1 MKRLA
6 IVVTHPIQY
15 YVPVFRLLAKQCEL
29 KVFYTWG
36 EKGAAAKYDPD
47 FDQIIDWDIPLLDSY
62 EYEFVVN
69 TSKKPGSHHFNGIKN
84 PDLVHKIDE
93 FRPNAVLVYGWA
105 YESHLKVI
113 RKLRGKYKIWF
124 RGDSTLLDEIGGIK
138 SILKNVFLKWVYKNI
153 DKAFFVGTANKNYF
167 EYYGLKPLQLIYLP
181 HAVDNQRFSSCQ
193 KDHENTIRESL
204 NILNT
209 AILILFVGKLEQKKD
224 PEILLKAFATLNHE
238 NAHLVFV
245 GNGKLAQKMKKDV
258 FDQEIKNV
266 HFLNFQNQTQMPN
279 IYQASDLLCLP
290 SKGPG
295 ETWGLTINE
304 AMAANC
310 AILTTEKVGSSV
322 DLVKDGINGYVFEA
336 GNLSALKT
344 TLHKMMNK
352 DLLKNQG
359 IKSSEIIKNFTFEK
373 QVEILLSNL
382 AIL

>member
-1 MKRLA
+1 MKKLA

-15 YVPVFRLLAKQCEL
+15 YVPVFKLLAKKCDL
-29 KVFYTWG
+29 KIFYTWG

-47 FDQIIDWDIPLLDSY
+47 FDQIIDWDIPLLDGY
-62 EYEFVVN
+62 EYEFVTN
-69 TSKKPGSHHFNGIKN
+69 TSKEPGSHHFNGIKN
-84 PDLVHKIDE
+84 PDLVHKINQ
-93 FRPNAVLVYGWA
+93 FRPDALFVYGWA
-105 YESHLKVI
+105 YQSHLKVI
-113 RKLRGKYKIWF
+113 RKLSGKYKIWF

-138 SILKNVFLKWVYKNI
+138 SIFKNIFLRLVYQNI

-167 EYYGLKPLQLIYLP
+167 KYFGLKPSQLIYLP
-181 HAVDNQRFSSCQ
+181 HAVDNQRFSLPQ
-193 KDHENTIRESL
+193 NDYENTIRKSL
-204 NILNT
+204 NILQT

-224 PEILLKAFATLNHE
+224 PEILLKAFKALNHK
-238 NAHLVFV
+238 NAHLLFV
-245 GNGKLAQKMKKDV
+245 GNGKLSQKMKKDV
-258 FDQEIKNV
+258 SDQAIKNV
-266 HFLNFQNQTQMPN
+266 HFLNFQNQSQMPN

-310 AILTTEKVGSSV
+310 AILTTEKVGSNL

-344 TLHKMMNK
+344 MLNQMMDK

-359 IKSSEIIKNFTFEK
+359 IKSGEIIKDFTFDK
-373 QVEILLSNL
+373 QVEIILSNL